1 MWVWLKG
8 TGSPVA
14 HDDIVK
20 VLEGVGKSYPCKT
33 TFPDRVWIGAIQ
45 YITILEEIT
54 TNFFGRKQIA
64 RIMFNDV
71 ASNGLR
77 MIGMDVHMAAEK
89 EVSVEVFAKAWRYD
103 CREFSSRTPHKW
115 RKEQSR
121 AETRASEWFQ
131 PGLWPPKQ
139 PSCDLRYP
147 SGQFFTSP
155 GANDVMSVTRGVGRN
170 YPFGDAYPA
179 RVWNGAFKYTYTC
192 LTTPSTALNSD
203 FVAAPLLV

>member
-1 MWVWLKG
+1 M
-8 TGSPVA
+8 
-14 HDDIVK
+14 K

-89 EVSVEVFAKAWRYD
+89 EVSVEVFAKA
-103 CREFSSRTPHKW
+103 
-115 RKEQSR
+115 
-121 AETRASEWFQ
+121 
-131 PGLWPPKQ
+131 
-139 PSCDLRYP
+139 
-147 SGQFFTSP
+147 
-155 GANDVMSVTRGVGRN
+155 
-170 YPFGDAYPA
+170 
-179 RVWNGAFKYTYTC
+179 
-192 LTTPSTALNSD
+192 
-203 FVAAPLLV
+203 